1 MQLALLLSSLL
12 ALLASNVSATA
23 LTYKLAANEK
33 QCFFAKT
40 EQQAAKI
47 AFYFAVCSSA
57 LSAALQ
63 IPSK

>member
-47 AFYFAVCSSA
+47 AFYFA
-57 LSAALQ
+57 
-63 IPSK
+63 